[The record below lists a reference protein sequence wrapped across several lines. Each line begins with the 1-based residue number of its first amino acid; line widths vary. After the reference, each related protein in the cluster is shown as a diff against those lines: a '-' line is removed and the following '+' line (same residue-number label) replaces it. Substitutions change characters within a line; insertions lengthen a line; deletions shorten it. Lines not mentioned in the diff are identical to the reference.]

1 MATARRR
8 GRAICR
14 WSALAADSPWL
25 VLLFLYPGD
34 PPRVLTS
41 ISLAVAF
48 ANAVSGGIAYARQRR
63 IDYRTGLV
71 FACATIPS
79 AILGAYAVRFIPRAL
94 FNALFGALLLQ
105 LAALLFARPAPKPVT
120 TEPRP
125 GETLRE
131 VRDRYGI
138 LYRWSFSMPPGVA
151 FSVFIGFLSS
161 LLGIGGGIIHVPV
174 MVLLLGFPVHIATAT
189 SQFTWCLLRRRRPFP
204 PGSRRLRRRLAAH
217 LLIGVG
223 VVLGAQLESGFIAAR
238 VRPAHITRV
247 LAVALGRGRCAP
259 SCSGFRARPGTPRR
273 RRLLPRDGRARGRDD
288 ADLVAAMDQ
297 MARGTLLERL
307 GVRLVSVTDGA
318 AIAQM
323 DHGPGLTHRFRPLQP
338 RRLRRWPTAPPPSPA
353 CTPSIHPETCGRSAS
368 RSLFSRASTSYLQ
381 CRRPGRSRG
390 APSSTADERRW
401 WRRPPYATRRPHA
414 GARHLDAPGPAA
426 IRRGRL
432 PTPIAAEPGAPLPE
446 RVATLLDGRSE
457 EELR

>member
-1 MATARRR
+1 MSDWWLPLLGVAV
-8 GRAICR
+8 GAIGTLVGAGGGF
-14 WSALAADSPWL
+14 ALAP

-105 LAALLFARPAPKPVT
+105 LAALLFARPAPKSVT
-120 TEPRP
+120 AEPRP

-189 SQFTWCLLRRRRPFP
+189 SQFILAFSSGVGVL
-204 PGSRRLRRRLAAH
+204 SHLAAGDYAGAWRRT

-223 VVLGAQLESGFIAAR
+223 VVLGAQLGGFIAAR

-247 LAVALGRGRCAP
+247 LAAAL
-259 SCSGFRARPGTPRR
+259 
-273 RRLLPRDGRARGRDD
+273 
-288 ADLVAAMDQ
+288 VVV
-297 MARGTLLERL
+297 
-307 GVRLVSVTDGA
+307 GVRLLVQAFV
-318 AIAQM
+318 
-323 DHGPGLTHRFRPLQP
+323 R
-338 RRLRRWPTAPPPSPA
+338 
-353 CTPSIHPETCGRSAS
+353 
-368 RSLFSRASTSYLQ
+368 
-381 CRRPGRSRG
+381 
-390 APSSTADERRW
+390 
-401 WRRPPYATRRPHA
+401 
-414 GARHLDAPGPAA
+414 
-426 IRRGRL
+426 
-432 PTPIAAEPGAPLPE
+432 
-446 RVATLLDGRSE
+446 
-457 EELR
+457 